1 MKNKGI
7 QKILKKMK
15 TEEAE
20 KIIAYIEKLEK
31 EFLEEEKQSSR
42 LFVINQDLIA
52 EREKVIE
59 HIKVAIDAF
68 STMHKHE
75 KDEEKKLRLEGKIMI
90 YENILKKYKK

>member
-31 EFLEEEKQSSR
+31 EYDKEEKLNNKLLCINKDLIEERGKVINHVKTSIESYAMMYKYEKREEEK
-42 LFVINQDLIA
+42 
-52 EREKVIE
+52 
-59 HIKVAIDAF
+59 
-68 STMHKHE
+68 
-75 KDEEKKLRLEGKIMI
+75 IMI
-90 YENILKKYKK
+90 RRKIRVFESILDKYKK